1 MPDES
6 TTTTAPAPTLTDYA
20 MAALMATNGGAVSI
34 DHHDPRQTQAFKAAV
49 AALLTQADED
59 AELANLLDEDGDMA
73 DQLAVLRACVLT
85 DKAERALLTII
96 HAPKEA

>member
-1 MPDES
+1 MPETATGETATS
-6 TTTTAPAPTLTDYA
+6 TLADYA
-20 MAALMATNGGAVSI
+20 RQALEAANGGAVSI

-73 DQLAVLRACVLT
+73 DQLAVLRASVLT
-85 DKAERALLTII
+85 DKAERALLTVI